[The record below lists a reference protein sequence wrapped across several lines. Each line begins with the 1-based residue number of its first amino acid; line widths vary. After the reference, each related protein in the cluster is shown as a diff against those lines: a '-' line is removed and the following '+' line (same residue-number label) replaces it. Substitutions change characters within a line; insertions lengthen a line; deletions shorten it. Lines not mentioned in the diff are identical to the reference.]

1 MDGIKFLDYL
11 FHGKEL
17 RYIDSYFKMLNGYSP
32 TFTSYSGGVYEMD
45 LTRTAVNSFAT
56 HCSKLKPEIEGSAL
70 KRLEKTLQYK
80 PNYFMDTTKFIK
92 RLATYVA
99 VEHTAFIVP
108 IEDEKGEL
116 CGWYPLRAER
126 CEVREVNGSIYLR
139 YLFANGEYGA
149 IEFEKVGIL
158 TDFEYKDDL
167 FGEDNSTLQPT
178 MQLIHT
184 QNEGIINAVKNSANI
199 RFLAKVANML
209 KPEDIKKERQRFTEE
224 NLSAENDSGMII
236 YDNKFSELKQVESKP
251 YTPNALQMQLIQD
264 NVCTHFGTN
273 MDILQ
278 NKFNEETWNAYYEG
292 KIEQFAIQ
300 LSLVMSNM
308 SFSERERAC
317 GNAITFSAN
326 RLQYASNAT
335 KLQVSTQLFDRA
347 LLNRNGVM
355 DIWNMAH
362 VEGGDKYYIRKEYT
376 EVSQLGKGEEKPQM
390 IIQQMPQES
399 GKGQQAGEPAG
410 DGQTQETQTEP
421 PQEGSGQ
428 KEGGKDAD

>member
-1 MDGIKFLDYL
+1 MKFFDYL
-11 FHGKEL
+11 FHGKKL
-17 RYIDSYFKMLNGYSP
+17 QMIDSYFKMLNGYSP
-32 TFTSYSGGVYEMD
+32 TFTSFNGGVYEMD
-45 LTRTAVNSFAT
+45 LTRVAINSFAT
-56 HCSKLKPEIEGSAL
+56 HCSKLKPEIEGSAI
-70 KRLEKTLQYK
+70 KHLERVLQYK

-92 RLATYVA
+92 RLATILA

-108 IEDEKGEL
+108 IEDETGNL
-116 CGWYPLRAER
+116 CGFYPLRAQR
-126 CEVREVNGSIYLR
+126 CEVVEAAGRVYLR
-139 YLFANGEYGA
+139 YLFASGEYGA
-149 IEFEKVGIL
+149 IEFEKVGIM
-158 TDFEYKDDL
+158 TDFEYSDDL
-167 FGEDNSTLQPT
+167 FGEDNSTLKPT

-199 RFLAKVANML
+199 RFLAKIGNVL
-209 KPEDIKKERQRFTEE
+209 KPEDITAERERFTRD
-224 NLSAENDSGMII
+224 NLSADNKSGMIL
-236 YDNKFSELKQVESKP
+236 YDNKFSDLKQVESKP
-251 YTPNALQMQLIQD
+251 YTPNALQMQQIQD

-292 KIEQFAIQ
+292 KIEPFAIQ

-308 SFSERERAC
+308 TFTQRELAH

-362 VEGGDKYYIRKEYT
+362 VEDGDKYYIRKEYT
-376 EVSQLGKGEEKPQM
+376 EVSQLGKGEEKPQI

-399 GKGQQAGEPAG
+399 STGQQAG

-421 PQEGSGQ
+421 PQDDGGQ
-428 KEGGKDAD
+428 KEGVKDAD